1 MRVLHCG
8 GEAGCGNLERIVSM
22 AAESEVEQ
30 VSEKKQPERPGVV
43 ELRSDAL
50 EAAPRRAWD
59 TPQWWWVIGGAV
71 VLVFVVGAVL
81 WAALRA
87 GREPA
92 PPETFGALPEA
103 KDSDSAGLVSGLSGR
118 SCEGAD
124 RRAIGVMLS
133 SDLITRPVSGFA
145 AADMVFELPV
155 LVSDVTR
162 LLAVYQCGRP
172 EDIGSVRSARHD
184 YLFLAEGVDAV
195 LGHWGGSYH
204 ALNRIRAGEFETID
218 ALGNPFGAYYRK
230 NHLPAPYNG
239 FATYDNLWGALQ
251 KLNYRTTTKFAGYP
265 FKDDVP
271 AEQRPV
277 GGTLS
282 IGWPGAFRVHY
293 EYGPATNR
301 YVRYWGGSKQV
312 DGGPAKEEVA
322 PSVVAVMRA
331 TNRLAAGEGGYN
343 EVAVEGEGDAEVYQD
358 GTVIRGRWRKDERYK
373 SDPVHWLDAAG
384 QPITFT
390 RGQVWV
396 MVVEPTVSVTWEEI
410 RGTPSPSVAAA
421 PSPSS

>member
-1 MRVLHCG
+1 
-8 GEAGCGNLERIVSM
+8 M
-22 AAESEVEQ
+22 AAEGEAEKAPEQ
-30 VSEKKQPERPGVV
+30 KEPERPGGVV

-50 EAAPRRAWD
+50 AAASGRLWGA
-59 TPQWWWVIGGAV
+59 PQWWWVVGGV
-71 VLVFVVGAVL
+71 VALLLVVGVVL
-81 WAALRA
+81 WAASRA
-87 GREPA
+87 KIPPA
-92 PPETFGALPEA
+92 PPEGFGALPEA
-103 KDSDSAGLVSGLSGR
+103 EENETAGLVSGLSGR

-145 AADMVFELPV
+145 AADLVFELPV

-218 ALGNPFGAYYRK
+218 ALANRFGEYYRK
-230 NHLPAPYNG
+230 THLPAPYNG
-239 FATYDNLWGALQ
+239 FTTYENLWGALQ
-251 KLNYRTTTKFAGYP
+251 QYGYRTTTKFAGYP
-265 FKDDVP
+265 FKDDVL
-271 AEQRPV
+271 AEQRPA

-282 IGWPGAFRVHY
+282 VGWPGAFRVHY
-293 EYGPATNR
+293 EYDPATNR
-301 YVRYWGGSKQV
+301 YVRSWGGSKQV
-312 DGGPAKEEVA
+312 DGGPGKEDVA
-322 PSVVAVMRA
+322 PSVVAIMRA
-331 TNRLAAGEGGYN
+331 PNSLAVGEGGYN

-373 SDPVHWLDAAG
+373 NDPVHWFDVAG

-396 MVVEPTVSVTWEEI
+396 MVVEPAVSVTWEEVQPSPL
-410 RGTPSPSVAAA
+410 PSPSAASDV
-421 PSPSS
+421 PS